1 LIRATGRLPPNARST
16 ALNLLCSV
24 PLQVIDYSYGG
35 VARQPGHPDPF
46 ASFRGARLIGAART
60 FYASRATKD
69 QEPTK
74 GRSGGTA
81 MFWKFIDVVAAIAM
95 AIAVLN

>member
-1 LIRATGRLPPNARST
+1 LIIHTEGWRGLGSELASCSSLIRF
-16 ALNLLCSV
+16 AL
-24 PLQVIDYSYGG
+24 
-35 VARQPGHPDPF
+35 
-46 ASFRGARLIGAART
+46 SFRTVRSIGAART
-60 FYASRATKD
+60 FCASRATKD

>member
-1 LIRATGRLPPNARST
+1 LIIHTEGWRGNLVIPIRLRRS
-16 ALNLLCSV
+16 
-24 PLQVIDYSYGG
+24 
-35 VARQPGHPDPF
+35 
-46 ASFRGARLIGAART
+46 RGARLIGAART

>member
-1 LIRATGRLPPNARST
+1 MRRGGAAWAASLSLIR
-16 ALNLLCSV
+16 
-24 PLQVIDYSYGG
+24 
-35 VARQPGHPDPF
+35 F
-46 ASFRGARLIGAART
+46 ASSFRTARPIGAART
-60 FYASRATKD
+60 FCASRATKD